1 VHIMAPLMKL
11 IKQLGFL
18 RLGADASKPKLEID
32 DEQVLHLFRNRA
44 ELKKAHSTLQDE
56 VQRLKDR
63 IKQQEGATA
72 RVQEMLQGLEARLA
86 EPDTGYPA
94 LVFYQLRELWNLG
107 RTLIMQ
113 FVAELASQLEERE
126 RRAFFAEYNRKQFAR
141 RQGVEANLRE
151 AELQSAAGRDA
162 VAQLEQQLSQLQR
175 FWHYF
180 NRRTVRTR
188 LQAANLQS
196 MLRMSDLETA
206 RAARDALDA
215 EAPPEFGGLS
225 IEARRAINMAA
236 IAYGQ
241 VLSER
246 LSRTPLMDMARE
258 AAGRREPP
266 REDYGDRPRCE
277 ASMAQIV
284 QGRALLQQK
293 NMVTQEVKQ
302 RSDRLRE
309 MAKYRNPEDTVPTAD
324 SLSSAVDGTKVL
336 ADDLWEI
343 FRVLLH

>member
-1 VHIMAPLMKL
+1 MKL
-11 IKQLGFL
+11 INQLGFL
-18 RLGADASKPKLEID
+18 RLGAGVPKVKLEVD
-32 DEQVLHLFRNRA
+32 DDRVLHLFKNRA
-44 ELKKAHSTLQDE
+44 ELKKAHSELQDE

-86 EPDTGYPA
+86 EPETGYPA

-107 RTLIMQ
+107 RTLLTQ

-126 RRAFFAEYNRKQFAR
+126 RRAFFAEHNRKQFTR

-151 AELQSAAGRDA
+151 TELQAAAARDA
-162 VAQLEQQLSQLQR
+162 VAQLEQQLTRLQR

-180 NRRTVRTR
+180 KRRSVRQR
-188 LQAANLQS
+188 LQAATLQA
-196 MLRMSDLETA
+196 MLRVQELESA
-206 RAARDALDA
+206 RAARDELDA
-215 EAPPEFGGLS
+215 EAAPEFGGLS
-225 IEARRAINMAA
+225 IDARRAINMAA

-246 LSRTPLMDMARE
+246 LSRTPLMEMARD

-266 REDYGDRPRCE
+266 RDDYGDRGRCE
-277 ASMAQIV
+277 ATMVEIV
-284 QGRALLQQK
+284 RGRGLLQQK
-293 NMVTQEVKQ
+293 NSVTAEVKQ
-302 RSDRLRE
+302 RSERLRDL
-309 MAKYRNPEDTVPTAD
+309 AKYRNPDDTVPTAD

>member
-1 VHIMAPLMKL
+1 MAPLMKL

-18 RLGADASKPKLEID
+18 RLGGEPPKPKLEVD
-32 DEQVLHLFRNRA
+32 DDRVLHLFKNRA
-44 ELKKAHSTLQDE
+44 ELKKAHSELQDE

-86 EPDTGYPA
+86 TPETGYPA

-107 RTLIMQ
+107 RMLLMQ
-113 FVAELASQLEERE
+113 FVAELATQLEERE

-151 AELQSAAGRDA
+151 AELQAAAARDA
-162 VAQLEQQLSQLQR
+162 VAQLEQQLQRLQR

-180 NRRTVRTR
+180 KRRSVRQR
-188 LQAANLQS
+188 LQAATLQS
-196 MLRMSDLETA
+196 MLRVQDLEAA

-215 EAPPEFGGLS
+215 EPAPEFAGLS
-225 IEARRAINMAA
+225 IDARRAINMAA

-241 VLSER
+241 VLYER
-246 LSRTPLMDMARE
+246 LSRTPLMELARD

-266 REDYGDRPRCE
+266 RDDYGDRARCE
-277 ASMAQIV
+277 ATMVEIV
-284 QGRALLQQK
+284 RGRGLLQQK
-293 NMVTQEVKQ
+293 NSVTAEVKQ
-302 RSDRLRE
+302 RSERLRDL
-309 MAKYRNPEDTVPTAD
+309 AKYRNSEDTVPTAD

>member
-1 VHIMAPLMKL
+1 MAPLMKL

-18 RLGADASKPKLEID
+18 RLGGEPKQKLEVD
-32 DEQVLHLFRNRA
+32 DDRVLHLFKNRA
-44 ELKKAHSTLQDE
+44 ELKKAHSELQDE

-63 IKQQEGATA
+63 VKQQEGVTA
-72 RVQEMLQGLEARLA
+72 RVQEMLQGLEARLS
-86 EPDTGYPA
+86 EPETGYAA

-107 RTLIMQ
+107 RTLLTQ

-126 RRAFFAEYNRKQFAR
+126 RRAFFAEHNRKQFTI

-151 AELQSAAGRDA
+151 AELQAAAARDA
-162 VAQLEQQLSQLQR
+162 VAELEQQLTRLQR

-180 NRRTVRTR
+180 KRRAVRQR
-188 LQAANLQS
+188 LQAATLQS
-196 MLRMSDLETA
+196 MLRIQDLEAA

-215 EAPPEFGGLS
+215 ETPPEFGGLS
-225 IEARRAINMAA
+225 IDARRAINMAA

-241 VLSER
+241 VLYER
-246 LSRTPLMDMARE
+246 LTRTPLMEMARD

-266 REDYGDRPRCE
+266 REDYGDRARCE
-277 ASMAQIV
+277 ATMVEIV
-284 QGRALLQQK
+284 RGRGLLQQK
-293 NMVTQEVKQ
+293 NSVTAEVKQ
-302 RSDRLRE
+302 RAERLRE
-309 MAKYRNPEDTVPTAD
+309 LAKYRNGDDTVPTAD